1 MRLTAFAIRGV
12 VSNMEQKENELHSR
26 TRNERDAGEEGFDF
40 TTRAAPDAVRGRGA
54 RSNAVGRYESEQR
67 LTVDDGWGGPE
78 EWQGQGRAIRTQVS
92 VDSSR
97 SIIAR
102 NSSPDLGFDRS
113 INPYRG
119 CEHGCIYCFARPS
132 HAYLGLSP
140 GLDFETRLFMKPE
153 AARLLEAELRRPGY
167 DCRTIAM
174 GTNTDPY
181 QPLER
186 EHGITRSVLKVLQRF
201 NHPVG
206 IVTKSDLIR
215 RDIDL
220 LSDMATRGLAKVAIS
235 VTTLDAG
242 LARRMEPRASTP
254 DKRLKAVRALS
265 DAGVPVGVLA
275 APMIPS
281 LNEPELERIL
291 EASRDA
297 GATEA
302 GYIMLRLPLE
312 IADLFGEWLEDEAPN
327 QASRIMKLVREMR
340 GGRAYDA
347 RFGLRMTGTG
357 PYAALVA
364 KRFRVAT
371 ARLGLNVRRLRLDPS
386 QFAVPPAPG
395 DQLRLL

>member
-1 MRLTAFAIRGV
+1 M
-12 VSNMEQKENELHSR
+12 VSFRMEQKKNIGQDQPSGEDE
-26 TRNERDAGEEGFDF
+26 AGFGF
-40 TTRAAPDAVRGRGA
+40 TTRAAPDAIRGRGA
-54 RSNAVGRYESEQR
+54 RSNAVGRYEREQR

-92 VDSSR
+92 VDASR

-102 NSSPDLGFDRS
+102 NSSPDIGFDRS

-119 CEHGCIYCFARPS
+119 CEHGCIYCFARPT
-132 HAYLGLSP
+132 HAWLGLSP
-140 GLDFETRLFMKPE
+140 GLDFETRLFMKPD
-153 AARLLEAELRRPGY
+153 AARLLEAELRMPGY
-167 DCRTIAM
+167 DCRTVAM

-186 EHGITRSVLKVLQRF
+186 EHRITRSVLQVLQRF

-206 IVTKSDLIR
+206 IVTKSALIM
-215 RDIDL
+215 RDIDI
-220 LSDMATRGLAKVAIS
+220 LSDMATRGQAKVALS

-254 DKRLKAVRALS
+254 ERRLMAVRALA
-265 DAGVPVGVLA
+265 DAGIPVGVLA

-291 EASRDA
+291 EAARDA

-312 IADLFGEWLEDEAPN
+312 IADLFGEWLEEEAPN
-327 QASRIMKLVREMR
+327 RAGRIMKLVREMR

-371 ARLGLNVRRLRLDPS
+371 ARLGLNVRRLRLDTS
-386 QFAVPPAPG
+386 RFAVPPARG
-395 DQLRLL
+395 DQLRLF

>member
-1 MRLTAFAIRGV
+1 
-12 VSNMEQKENELHSR
+12 MEQKKNNLKTG
-26 TRNERDAGEEGFDF
+26 TRDRDGSGPVDFDF

-54 RSNAVGRYESEQR
+54 RSNAVGRYEREQR

-78 EWQGQGRAIRTQVS
+78 EWQGQGRAIRTRVS

-186 EHGITRSVLKVLQRF
+186 EHGITRSVLQVLQRF

-215 RDIDL
+215 RDIDI
-220 LSDMATRGLAKVAIS
+220 LSDMATRGLAKVAVS

-312 IADLFGEWLEDEAPN
+312 IADLFGEWLADEVPN
-327 QASRIMKLVREMR
+327 QAGRIMKLVREMR

-371 ARLGLNVRRLRLDPS
+371 ARLGLNDRRLRLDPS